1 MIDPLVRY
9 IYANH
14 SSYITLYAFQPL
26 RKRKINCVK
35 IAAKLKEVYG
45 DFYNFSQFTEF
56 GYKYLDAYLK
66 EKHQISFEDLLIE
79 SIAPIRHRFA
89 HILRN

>member
-9 IYANH
+9 IYTQN
-14 SSYITLYAFQPL
+14 SSYISLYAFEPM
-26 RKRKINCVK
+26 RRRKINCRK
-35 IAAKLKEVYG
+35 IAKKLNEVYG
-45 DFYNFSQFTEF
+45 DFYNFKQFTEF

-66 EKHQISFEDLLIE
+66 EKHRISFEELLIE
-79 SIAPIRHRFA
+79 SIQPIRHRFA